1 MNTDNIIVNIKNIE
15 DIEKISNVTKYIN
28 ISIDNINNDVIN
40 YFLLNGKNYLYSDTI
55 NNNNGFI
62 YSNYDMFKNGENII
76 NTIICNVPNDLSDI
90 EKIRYVYIY
99 LGKILCSDINIM
111 DDKNEII
118 SFDKVSTASNIWSS
132 LSSRKVSDIVV
143 SKIFMYVCFRLG
155 FKSELISSSIRG
167 NIANKVYVN
176 DTFVIVDLFSD
187 LYNIHAGFST
197 KYFDKYNDNKDI
209 DKKILYIKDEYMEF
223 YIDNKLKN
231 LDYTKEN
238 VVEEVLSVTSN
249 LINVNNIG
257 TYELSN
263 IYKYI
268 FDKYV
273 PNYDIRIN
281 NLFIYGVNHIK
292 EHFALFS

>member
-223 YIDNKLKN
+223 YIDN
-231 LDYTKEN
+231 
-238 VVEEVLSVTSN
+238 
-249 LINVNNIG
+249 
-257 TYELSN
+257 
-263 IYKYI
+263 
-268 FDKYV
+268 
-273 PNYDIRIN
+273 
-281 NLFIYGVNHIK
+281 
-292 EHFALFS
+292 